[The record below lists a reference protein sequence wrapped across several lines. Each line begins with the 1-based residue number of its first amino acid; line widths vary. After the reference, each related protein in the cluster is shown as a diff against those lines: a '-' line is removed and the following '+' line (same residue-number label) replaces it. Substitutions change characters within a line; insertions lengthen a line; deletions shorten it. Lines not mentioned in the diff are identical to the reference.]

1 MHKKITY
8 ICKEKEQQP
17 ESEVEKM
24 KTIIGC
30 RKVYHVYGEYGHR
43 QRESFRESYELLHD
57 ERKTM
62 ICVRNSD
69 ITGTNDYTEIDII
82 AKNEKE
88 CDEILDAQLTDGIF
102 ENCRTGKVVAIRVCQ
117 CKIEIFENGV
127 IRMDH

>member
-1 MHKKITY
+1 
-8 ICKEKEQQP
+8 
-17 ESEVEKM
+17 M

-30 RKVYHVYGEYGHR
+30 CKVYHVYGEYGHR
-43 QRESFRESYELLHD
+43 QRESFGESYELLHD
-57 ERKTM
+57 ESKTM

-69 ITGTNDYTEIDII
+69 ITGTNDYTEIEII

-102 ENCRTGKVVAIRVCQ
+102 EDCRTGKVVAIRDCK
-117 CKIEIFENGV
+117 CKIEIFDNGF

>member
-1 MHKKITY
+1 MILY
-8 ICKEKEQQP
+8 VCKEKEQQP
-17 ESEVEKM
+17 EREVEKM

-43 QRESFRESYELLHD
+43 QRESFGESYELFH
-57 ERKTM
+57 EESKTM
-62 ICVRNSD
+62 ILVRNSD
-69 ITGTNDYTEIDII
+69 ITCTNDYTEIEII

-102 ENCRTGKVVAIRVCQ
+102 EDCRTGKVVAIRDCT
-117 CKIEIFENGV
+117 CKIEIFDNGV